1 MKKFLLDTNVW
12 LRYFLKDEPEQYKW
26 ARKIMLLAEEGR
38 FLPYISVITFLEI
51 HYLLLKNYDLSCG
64 KWKKVA
70 EAILEVRNLVV
81 VDRTDLVSGLENHFE
96 TKIKLADYLIASGL
110 PKGGVLVSWDKDF
123 AKMRGVNFLSPEQ
136 AVKLVG

>member
-1 MKKFLLDTNVW
+1 
-12 LRYFLKDEPEQYKW
+12 
-26 ARKIMLLAEEGR
+26 
-38 FLPYISVITFLEI
+38 LPYISVITFLEI
-51 HYLLLKNYDLSCG
+51 HYLLLKNYDLSFG

>member
-26 ARKIMLLAEEGR
+26 AGKIILLAEEGK

-51 HYLLLKNYDLSCG
+51 HYLLLKNYDLSFD

>member
-26 ARKIMLLAEEGR
+26 AGKIMLLAEEGR

-51 HYLLLKNYDLSCG
+51 HYLLLKNYDLSFD

>member
-51 HYLLLKNYDLSCG
+51 HYLLLKNYDLSFD
-64 KWKKVA
+64 KWKKVV

>member
-26 ARKIMLLAEEGR
+26 ARKIILLTEEGK

-51 HYLLLKNYDLSCG
+51 HYLLLKNYDLSFG

>member
-12 LRYFLKDEPEQYKW
+12 LRYFLKDEPGQYKW
-26 ARKIMLLAEEGR
+26 ARKIILLTEEGK

-51 HYLLLKNYDLSCG
+51 NYLLLKNYDLSFD
-64 KWKKVA
+64 KWKKVV

-81 VDRTDLVSGLENHFE
+81 VGRTDLLNGLEKHFK
-96 TKIKLADYLIASGL
+96 TKIKLADCLIASGL
-110 PKGGVLVSWDKDF
+110 PKGGVLVSWDRDF
-123 AKMRGVNFLSPEQ
+123 AKMKGINFLSPEQ

>member
-26 ARKIMLLAEEGR
+26 AGKIILLAEEGK

-51 HYLLLKNYDLSCG
+51 HYLLLKNYDLSFG

>member
-51 HYLLLKNYDLSCG
+51 HYLLLKNYDLSFG

>member
-26 ARKIMLLAEEGR
+26 ARKIILLTEEGK

-51 HYLLLKNYDLSCG
+51 HYLLLKNYDLSFD
-64 KWKKVA
+64 KWKKVV

>member
-1 MKKFLLDTNVW
+1 M
-12 LRYFLKDEPEQYKW
+12 KDEPEQYKW
-26 ARKIMLLAEEGR
+26 ARKIILLTEEGK

-51 HYLLLKNYDLSCG
+51 HYLLLKNYDLSFG